1 MKPKSHKI
9 FKKGI
14 AEEVGVHQNVVDDF
28 IDFYYS
34 KIRKNLSDLTAPSIT
49 VAGLGIFQIRK
60 GKLKKAIKKNK
71 DIIGNLEK
79 RTYDGIEKHMVI
91 VDKLKA
97 MEAAMGMIEEIEEKK
112 KEFIK
117 NKNENKTG
125 TKSNP

>member
-1 MKPKSHKI
+1 MKPKSHKL

-14 AEEVGVHQNVVDDF
+14 AEEVGVHQAVVDDF

-34 KIRKNLSDLTAPSIT
+34 KVRKNLSDLTTTNIT
-49 VAGLGIFQIRK
+49 VAGLGTFQIRK

-79 RTYDGIEKHMVI
+79 RTYNGIEKHMVI

-97 MEAAMGMIEEIEEKK
+97 MENAMTMLEEIEQKK
-112 KEFIK
+112 KDFIK
-117 NKNENKTG
+117 TKNESK
-125 TKSNP
+125 KDNPGHP

>member
-97 MEAAMGMIEEIEEKK
+97 MEAAMGMIEEIEKKK

>member
-1 MKPKSHKI
+1 VKPKSHKI

-97 MEAAMGMIEEIEEKK
+97 MEAAMGMIEEIEKKK

>member
-1 MKPKSHKI
+1 MKPKSHKL

-14 AEEVGVHQNVVDDF
+14 AEEVGVHQTVVDDF

-34 KIRKNLSDLTAPSIT
+34 KVRKNLSDLTAPSIT
-49 VAGLGIFQIRK
+49 VAGLGIFQLRK
-60 GKLKKAIKKNK
+60 GKLKKTIKKNK

-91 VDKLKA
+91 IDKVKTMENA
-97 MEAAMGMIEEIEEKK
+97 MRMIEEIEEKK

-117 NKNENKTG
+117 NKNESKTD
-125 TKSNP
+125 TKGHP